1 MTRILIVDDDDAFRE
16 SLAETLTDLGHETIE
31 ASNGHD
37 ALRIFATDA
46 PLDCA
51 FLDFRMTDMSG
62 IDVLERLREMPS
74 RSTLPVVVLT
84 AFATSDNTIHAMR
97 LGAFEHLTKPV
108 GRDAIA
114 ALLANI
120 DESSEP
126 DPRGDAPRI
135 EEDSGEPRLIGASD
149 ALREVQKQIGRA
161 AASDSTVLITGETGT
176 GKEVAARV
184 LHDASKRHG
193 GPFVAINCAAIPA
206 ELLESELFGHTKGAF
221 TGAVAERAGRFV
233 EARGGTL
240 FLDEIGDMPLSMQAK
255 LLRAIQER
263 AVMPLGANRPVD
275 IDVRIVAATH
285 RDLQAEVVARTFR
298 EAAARPAGR
307 YPAARAAFSRVG
319 GFSRKRGTHAECG
332 RRTAASGPHV
342 ARQRSRI
349 EERDGARAGACAR
362 CACDGR
368 RPRFS
373 RCVGGTGASGR
384 VARCASGLAAARGR
398 RTTRTRSDRAS
409 ACRFVGQ
416 SRGSSAQTRYQ
427 PAVALYETRGL
438 RIGLKGVHL
447 PDTRCQ
453 EDGHLHLSR
462 RPLRPVAQGSRTWHV
477 TCPCHRTLTAD
488 TSSKPCMQP
497 SLSSGAP
504 SGWR

>member
-31 ASNGHD
+31 ASTGRD
-37 ALRIFATDA
+37 ALRICATDA
-46 PLDCA
+46 PLDCM

-84 AFATSDNTIHAMR
+84 AFATSENTIHAMR

-108 GRDAIA
+108 GREAIA
-114 ALLANI
+114 ALLVKI
-120 DESSEP
+120 DESSKS
-126 DPRGDAPRI
+126 APRDDEPRL

-240 FLDEIGDMPLSMQAK
+240 LLDEIGDMPLAMQAK

-263 AVMPLGANRPVD
+263 AVMPLGASRPVD

-298 EAAARPAGR
+298 EDLFYRLNVIP
-307 YPAARAAFSRVG
+307 
-319 GFSRKRGTHAECG
+319 
-332 RRTAASGPHV
+332 
-342 ARQRSRI
+342 
-349 EERDGARAGACAR
+349 
-362 CACDGR
+362 
-368 RPRFS
+368 
-373 RCVGGTGASGR
+373 
-384 VARCASGLAAARGR
+384 
-398 RTTRTRSDRAS
+398 
-409 ACRFVGQ
+409 
-416 SRGSSAQTRYQ
+416 
-427 PAVALYETRGL
+427 
-438 RIGLKGVHL
+438 VHL
-447 PDTRCQ
+447 P
-453 EDGHLHLSR
+453 
-462 RPLRPVAQGSRTWHV
+462 PLRDRPVDILPLARYFLALAVSTGSGA
-477 TCPCHRTLTAD
+477 RTLGAGAERRLLGHAWPGNVRELKNAMERVQALARGALVTEDDLAFLNASAVAPAQAVAFND
-488 TSSKPCMQP
+488 ALLDLPLP
-497 SLSSGAP
+497 EAVERLERAAIERALAASSGNRAEAARRLGI
-504 SGWR
+504 SRQSLYTKLAAYGLG